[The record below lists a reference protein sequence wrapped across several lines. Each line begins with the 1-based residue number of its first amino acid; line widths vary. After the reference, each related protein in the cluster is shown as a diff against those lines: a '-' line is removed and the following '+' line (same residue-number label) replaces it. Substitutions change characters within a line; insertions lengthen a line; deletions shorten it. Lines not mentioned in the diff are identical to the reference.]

1 MPDRLTSVDL
11 TFLAAESAAT
21 PMHVG
26 TVDIFEPPEDNRD
39 GFDYE
44 SLVALIRDRIAF
56 VPRYRQRVQ
65 QVPGRFAAP
74 VWVDDEEFDI
84 TFHVRRSAL
93 PRPGTHE
100 QLLELVARIMSRRL
114 DRARPLWEMYL
125 VEGLAGGR
133 FAILSKSHQALVDGS
148 GTVDIGQV
156 VLDSTA
162 HPRET
167 PPDSWQPQNPPSAL
181 ELLAG
186 VFADA
191 MRSPTAVLELAR
203 AEMASLT
210 GSTSVR
216 EAVGDLVG
224 SAVVQRRTQESALH
238 TKTTGQRR
246 FTTVET
252 ALEDFRTVRAMHGGT
267 VNDVILAVVA
277 GALRSWMMTRG
288 ESVTAA
294 RAVRAVV
301 PLSIRDDGEGE
312 QPSSLGSR
320 VVASTVNLPI
330 GENSPVMRLHQI
342 SYQTKVHKDTG
353 RAVGARSL
361 VGIAGFAPT
370 TLHALAARVATASLR
385 PTDDV
390 VISNVP
396 GPQFP
401 LYAHGARML
410 ASYPVVPLTS
420 GQSLSVGATSYDG
433 KVWFGLNADRTAM
446 PDLPVFAQC
455 ITDALDELIDTTKG
469 SRNRAARGRSKARPS
484 TVSSRKSTQKKAGG
498 SRPKKAGG

>member
-1 MPDRLTSVDL
+1 MPDRLSSLDL
-11 TFLAAESAAT
+11 TFLAAESAET

-26 TVDIFEPPEDNRD
+26 TVDIFEPPGEE

-65 QVPGRFAAP
+65 QVPGRFAGP

-100 QLLELVARIMSRRL
+100 QLLELVSRIMSRRL
-114 DRARPLWEMYL
+114 DRDRPLWEMYL
-125 VEGLAGGR
+125 VEGLQGGR
-133 FAILSKSHQALVDGS
+133 FAVVAKSHQALVDGT

-167 PPDSWQPQNPPSAL
+167 PPDSWQPQQPPSAL

-216 EAVGDLVG
+216 EALDDMVG
-224 SAVVQRRTQESALH
+224 SLVAQRRVQESALRV
-238 TKTTGQRR
+238 KTTGQRR
-246 FTTVET
+246 FLTLDTPLDDYR
-252 ALEDFRTVRAMHGGT
+252 AVRAMHGGT
-267 VNDVILAVVA
+267 VNDVVLAVVA
-277 GALRSWMMTRG
+277 GALRAWMMTRG
-288 ESVTAA
+288 ESITAT
-294 RAVRAVV
+294 RGVRAVV
-301 PLSIRDDGEGE
+301 PMSIRDADGEAT
-312 QPSSLGSR
+312 SLGTQ
-320 VVASTVNLPI
+320 VVASAVTLPV

-353 RAVGARSL
+353 RAVGARAL
-361 VGIAGFAPT
+361 VDIAGFAPT
-370 TLHALAARVATASLR
+370 TLHALAARVASSTVR
-385 PTDDV
+385 PGDDV
-390 VISNVP
+390 VVSNVP

-401 LYAHGARML
+401 LYAAGAPMK
-410 ASYPVVPLTS
+410 ASYPVVPLS
-420 GQSLSVGATSYDG
+420 AGQALAVGVTSYNG
-433 KVWFGLNADRTAM
+433 QVSFGLNADRTAM
-446 PDLPVFAQC
+446 PDLAVLAQC
-455 ITDALDELIDTTKG
+455 LLDALDELVDTTKG
-469 SRNRAARGRSKARPS
+469 SRSRAARGRR
-484 TVSSRKSTQKKAGG
+484 TERK
-498 SRPKKAGG
+498 PKS

>member
-1 MPDRLTSVDL
+1 MPDRLSSLDL
-11 TFLAAESAAT
+11 TFLAAESAET

-26 TVDIFEPPEDNRD
+26 TVDIFEPPGEE

-65 QVPGRFAAP
+65 QVPGRFAGP

-100 QLLELVARIMSRRL
+100 QLLELVSRIMSRRL
-114 DRARPLWEMYL
+114 DRDRPLWEMYL
-125 VEGLAGGR
+125 VEGLQGGR
-133 FAILSKSHQALVDGS
+133 FAVVAKSHQALVDGT

-167 PPDSWQPQNPPSAL
+167 PPDSWQPQQPPSAL

-216 EAVGDLVG
+216 EALDDMVG
-224 SAVVQRRTQESALH
+224 SLVAQRRVQESALRV
-238 TKTTGQRR
+238 KTTGQRR
-246 FTTVET
+246 FLTLDTPLDDYR
-252 ALEDFRTVRAMHGGT
+252 AVRAMHGGT
-267 VNDVILAVVA
+267 VNDVVLAVVA
-277 GALRSWMMTRG
+277 GALRAWMMTRG
-288 ESVTAA
+288 ESITAT
-294 RAVRAVV
+294 RGVRAVV
-301 PLSIRDDGEGE
+301 PMSIRDADGEAT
-312 QPSSLGSR
+312 SLGTQ
-320 VVASTVNLPI
+320 VVASAVTLPV

-353 RAVGARSL
+353 RAVGARAL
-361 VGIAGFAPT
+361 VDIAGFAPT
-370 TLHALAARVATASLR
+370 TLHALAARVASSTVR
-385 PTDDV
+385 PGDDV
-390 VISNVP
+390 VVSNVP

-401 LYAHGARML
+401 LYAAGAPMK
-410 ASYPVVPLTS
+410 ASYPVVPLS
-420 GQSLSVGATSYDG
+420 AGQALAVGVTSYDG
-433 KVWFGLNADRTAM
+433 QVSFGLNADRTAM
-446 PDLPVFAQC
+446 PDLAVFAQC
-455 ITDALDELIDTTKG
+455 LLDALDELVDTTKG
-469 SRNRAARGRSKARPS
+469 SRSRAARGRR
-484 TVSSRKSTQKKAGG
+484 TERK
-498 SRPKKAGG
+498 PKS